1 MEYLNQGRAHHEGAV
16 ADFATAA
23 SELRH
28 AVETEEKRA
37 TKHDDKDAEA
47 NVIEKHS
54 ACFFCQCLASCSRT
68 TFLQVG
74 HQPALEVVGE
84 ASMHEREACQRYRV
98 ELNGAASSIQHAH
111 DTAGTLNQHDNPSY
125 DDKASQRRVEN
136 GLEELFATLTSLA
149 AAFAWRAE
157 DLADALAAIN
167 HGRLKATLLG
177 LGLELR

>member
-1 MEYLNQGRAHHEGAV
+1 MEYLNQGAAHHEGAV
-16 ADFATAA
+16 THFATAA

-47 NVIEKHS
+47 NIIEKHS

-74 HQPALEVVGE
+74 HQPALEVVCE
-84 ASMHEREACQRYRV
+84 ATMHESEACQRYRV
-98 ELNGAASSIQHAH
+98 ELDGAASSIHQSH

-125 DDKASQRRVEN
+125 DDKASQGRVEN
-136 GLEELFATLTSLA
+136 GLKEIFAALTSLA

-167 HGRLKATLLG
+167 HGRQKATLPG
-177 LGLELR
+177 LWIELR